1 MEGGELVRH
10 EEQPTITPM
19 ALIDRAVQQ
28 GASVEQLQQLFEL
41 KLRVEADEARK
52 AYVVA
57 IGRFKENAPT
67 ILKGKAVAFGN
78 TKYKHATLDDASERI
93 GKALSECGISHRW
106 DVKQE
111 GGVISVTC
119 ILTHVQGHSESVTM
133 QAAPDTSG
141 SKNSIQAVGSA
152 VSYLQRYTLFAS
164 TGLAAKDS
172 DDDGRGGAGGLDARQ
187 VADYS
192 AAIDELTDRAA
203 GERLWKQIADAC
215 SKAGDV
221 ASYESLKSAMA
232 KRIKALPA
240 KEAAL

>member
-1 MEGGELVRH
+1 MSEAVVVR
-10 EEQPTITPM
+10 EQPTITPM
-19 ALIDRAVQQ
+19 GMIEMAVQK

-41 KLRVEADEARK
+41 KLRVDADEARK

-119 ILTHVQGHSESVTM
+119 ILTHIMGHSESVTM

-187 VADYS
+187 VADYA
-192 AAIDELTDRAA
+192 AAIDELADKAT

-221 ASYESLKSAMA
+221 PNYDALKGAMA
-232 KRIKALPA
+232 KKMKALPA
-240 KEAAL
+240 KGDSL